1 MTRLPCHANPAAGGR
16 PGKPERFRHGCR
28 RIASSPAS
36 SSAVSLTPWHRERV
50 PRHRALLSSHHRS
63 SPSMSHLDP
72 GAPAE
77 CSSVDDGS
85 PVLKEGIGYPVITRK
100 RLFRPSTWEAQQT
113 SSEPKRGLSP
123 AGRCSDLGNRRV
135 QPVTAA
141 RVRCVGATSFPKFHD
156 CGGASGRAQTAR
168 LDAVRVFGTGVGCR
182 RSCDHVLCELPV
194 ALGAPDSPAD
204 H

>member
-16 PGKPERFRHGCR
+16 PGKPERCRHGCS

-36 SSAVSLTPWHRERV
+36 SSAVSVTPWHHERV

-63 SPSMSHLDP
+63 SPDVTSRPRRRQQSVHLWMT
-72 GAPAE
+72 ALH
-77 CSSVDDGS
+77 
-85 PVLKEGIGYPVITRK
+85 VLKEGIGCPVITRE

-123 AGRCSDLGNRRV
+123 AEWCSDLIDRRV

-156 CGGASGRAQTAR
+156 CGGASGRVRTAP
-168 LDAVRVFGTGVGCR
+168 LDAVRMFGTGI
-182 RSCDHVLCELPV
+182 
-194 ALGAPDSPAD
+194 ALSS
-204 H
+204 